1 MKRRIALFAL
11 AAFLASPIAARA
23 ADPVPMPNAAETAF
37 ITGVQADLNRRFP
50 TTAAAERAGYVRY
63 TNEDNTGAISY
74 ANNKWVSASPRDPS
88 QLWYDVNGRLLG
100 ADYSVLQANNPTPP
114 SFFGVD
120 ASRFSKTPTHVH
132 YVIKNPDGTLVYS
145 KAVRTSKWLDSGNTL
160 TKIDAAG
167 LVKTGA
173 VTSADQVA
181 TIFLVPDIWDF
192 TVWVLPN
199 PAGAFADANPNVI
212 PVRKPAT
219 PAPGMIH

>member
-145 KAVRTSKWLDSGNTL
+145 KAVRTSKWLLRQYTHQDRCRRPSKNRRRNIGRSSSDHLFGTGHL
-160 TKIDAAG
+160 GFHRLGAAE
-167 LVKTGA
+167 
-173 VTSADQVA
+173 
-181 TIFLVPDIWDF
+181 
-192 TVWVLPN
+192 
-199 PAGAFADANPNVI
+199 
-212 PVRKPAT
+212 
-219 PAPGMIH
+219 PG